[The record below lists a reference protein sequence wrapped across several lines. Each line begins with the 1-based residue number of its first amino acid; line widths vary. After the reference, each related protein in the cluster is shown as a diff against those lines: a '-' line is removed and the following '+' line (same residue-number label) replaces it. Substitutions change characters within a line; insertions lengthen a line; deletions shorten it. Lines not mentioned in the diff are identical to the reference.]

1 MKEILLIIIITGLAG
16 CNQSPTELKPD
27 KTPSETEAI
36 LSNSSVFGN
45 TKRDTIRRNT
55 DDEVSEVHKV
65 KVLEILPTVKY
76 LYLRVVELG
85 DEYWIATLKADVIEG
100 EYYYITGGLLKTNFE
115 SKEHNRIFDKMLLI
129 ENIVPE
135 NHSQQTTDI
144 LESDAIVNNNRS
156 ESSIKLSEI
165 INNPQ
170 KYVGQRVQIE
180 GTCIKVNENIMGL
193 NWIHINDGTNANT
206 DFIAT
211 TTETI
216 PLGTYIILKG
226 VVAVDK
232 DLGSGYFYP
241 ILLEG
246 CEQIK

>member
-165 INNPQ
+165 INNS
-170 KYVGQRVQIE
+170 K
-180 GTCIKVNENIMGL
+180 TM
-193 NWIHINDGTNANT
+193 IN
-206 DFIAT
+206 
-211 TTETI
+211 TE
-216 PLGTYIILKG
+216 
-226 VVAVDK
+226 VA
-232 DLGSGYFYP
+232 
-241 ILLEG
+241 
-246 CEQIK
+246 